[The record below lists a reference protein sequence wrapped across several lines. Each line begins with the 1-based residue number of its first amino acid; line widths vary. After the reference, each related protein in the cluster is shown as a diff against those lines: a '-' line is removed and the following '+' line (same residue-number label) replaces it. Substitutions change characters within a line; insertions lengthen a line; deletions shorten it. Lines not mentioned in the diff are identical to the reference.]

1 MTAAGRRYGGVG
13 AAIVAVAL
21 VALALW
27 PAEGAQ
33 KLAALVGL
41 VLSVGSSALSVA
53 FKGMARTLNGALL
66 VVVLT
71 FGFRAVL
78 ATLGALW
85 AIRWGGG
92 VIPFVLG
99 FFGTFLPLQW
109 VEIGFLLA
117 QAKGEALKG
126 R

>member
-1 MTAAGRRYGGVG
+1 MTAAAKRYGGIFVG
-13 AAIVAVAL
+13 IVVVAL
-21 VALALW
+21 LALALW
-27 PAEGAQ
+27 PAES
-33 KLAALVGL
+33 AAKVAAGVGL
-41 VLSVGSSALSVA
+41 VLSVGSSALSLA
-53 FKGMARTLNGALL
+53 LKGMVRTVNAALL
-66 VVVLT
+66 VVVMV

-85 AIRWGGG
+85 AVRWGGG
-92 VIPFVLG
+92 AIPFVLG

-117 QAKGEALKG
+117 HAKGEALKG